1 MVEEKKDKPN
11 EGEPLIPEAQP
22 NTLWAELQSV
32 VPARDVELLDEG
44 GLDTGIE
51 SQTMGERLTLA
62 PKLSDLQ
69 SALQVLLPKLQSY
82 LNVLQVSRV
91 FPDIYNPLFR
101 LLVKDLLMTDENLSV
116 GEAIAYVNTALS
128 IAIDGEGRI
137 DVIALYGRASE
148 TEMEKEKAKVGGL

>member
-1 MVEEKKDKPN
+1 MVEENKAKPN
-11 EGEPLIPEAQP
+11 GESLEVQPDALWNKLRSVAPLRNIELPEDEVAGDIEG
-22 NTLWAELQSV
+22 QSM
-32 VPARDVELLDEG
+32 
-44 GLDTGIE
+44 T
-51 SQTMGERLTLA
+51 ERSAYA

-69 SALQVLLPKLQSY
+69 SALQVLLPKLRSY

-91 FPDIYNPLFR
+91 FPDIYNPLR
-101 LLVKDLLMTDENLSV
+101 DLLVKDLLMEDDALSV